1 MSEAL
6 EAAIQHLRESNPDPA
21 VVEALAA
28 KTIKERNNPHTFQ
41 SIFTYDSFSRT
52 TVICQLC
59 GMQTVSTY
67 REAGVHP
74 ATQHVA
80 WHNQLH
86 QAGIEAA

>member
-67 REAGVHP
+67 REAGVHHAP
-74 ATQHVA
+74 QHVA